1 MSRQRRSRET
11 RARIQAVAVE
21 LFTEQ
26 GYEKTS
32 LREIAE
38 RLDVTKAAL
47 YYHFKSKE
55 DIVASLVEDYVGQ
68 IDDLIAWGR
77 EQPRTAP
84 TRAEILRRYVGIVT
98 DGHQVFRMLH
108 QNQAAASSM
117 SGTEG
122 RSELFKERLRALV
135 DLLSE
140 PGATLAERLRPA
152 MALGGIS
159 VGLDVLRRSGHRH
172 RGAVCRRAGH
182 RLRHDPCHPARSGR
196 AARSGRGRG
205 QLLVGGQLGRSARAV
220 DAAAT
225 DPHGTDELRAAWPG
239 PSHQRRGCY
248 SDVAGAT

>member
-1 MSRQRRSRET
+1 MNEPARGRET

-26 GYEKTS
+26 GYDGTS

-38 RLDVTKAAL
+38 RLNVTKAAL

-77 EQPRTAP
+77 REPRTP
-84 TRAEILRRYVGIVT
+84 QTRAEILRRYVGIVT

-117 SGTEG
+117 SRSKG
-122 RSELFKERLRALV
+122 RSEVFRERLRALA

-140 PGATLAERLRPA
+140 PGASLAEQLRPA

-159 VGLDVLRRSGHRH
+159 VAWMSFADEVSDQQALCAAVLAIASDMA
-172 RGAVCRRAGH
+172 GAAPPDQAGS
-182 RLRHDPCHPARSGR
+182 PP
-196 AARSGRGRG
+196 
-205 QLLVGGQLGRSARAV
+205 V
-220 DAAAT
+220 AAAS
-225 DPHGTDELRAAWPG
+225 PGSRA
-239 PSHQRRGCY
+239 S
-248 SDVAGAT
+248 